1 MEEKKQIKLSY
12 SSPKKNGYPILGVAE
27 KVGEKY
33 AVRNRAIVGKVYSI
47 ICPEC
52 QEVLLVKAAS
62 AVRYKKTCKKCGTSV
77 SFMGK
82 EAVKNEA
89 PNETPTENV
98 NKTQKYGKK
107 SHSGDNHTS
116 TGTNHTDSASGNNA
130 SGGNGT
136 VKTGKPNAKLTWG
149 SFFNKN
155 SYVFRRI
162 GEHYLGRDDDEIRS
176 DISIHDEYVS
186 RRSVVIN
193 VIPKGGIACGY
204 KLTVKKAS
212 NPVLV
217 NGQTIEEGESIY
229 LNYGDTI
236 LVGNTTLTFKQNK

>member
-12 SSPKKNGYPILGVAE
+12 SPPKKNNYPILGVVE

-47 ICPEC
+47 VCPEC
-52 QEVLLVKAAS
+52 QEVLLVKAIS
-62 AVRYKKTCKKCGTSV
+62 AVRYKKTCKKCGSSV

-82 EAVKNEA
+82 DAVKNEA
-89 PNETPTENV
+89 TEEKLTENMG
-98 NKTQKYGKK
+98 KTQKYGGNSQNNVNQGSKR
-107 SHSGDNHTS
+107 SDPGHE
-116 TGTNHTDSASGNNA
+116 TGNK
-130 SGGNGT
+130 GT

-149 SFFNKN
+149 GFFNKN
-155 SYVFRRI
+155 GYVFKRV
-162 GEHYLGRDDDEIRS
+162 GEHYLGRDDNEIRS

-193 VIPKGGIACGY
+193 VIPKGGNDCGY
-204 KLTVKKAS
+204 KLTVRNAT

-217 NGQTIEEGESIY
+217 NGQTIEKDESIY

-236 LVGNTTLTFKQNK
+236 LVGNTTLTFKQDK